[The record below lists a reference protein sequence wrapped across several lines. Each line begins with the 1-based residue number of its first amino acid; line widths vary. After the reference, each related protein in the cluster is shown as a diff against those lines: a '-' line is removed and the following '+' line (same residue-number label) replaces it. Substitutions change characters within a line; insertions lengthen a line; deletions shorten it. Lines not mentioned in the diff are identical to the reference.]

1 MKRKIALV
9 LAGIVAATAISGC
22 GNKKGG
28 KNAAEVSY
36 NGDDIYPVSCED
48 TLTYWVPLN
57 AVLST
62 TVSNFGESEIGKQL
76 TADTGINVK
85 YIHPTAGGEA
95 DQFSVLLA
103 SGDLPDII
111 NWDWRAYGA
120 DKAMDNNFI
129 IKLNDVIDK
138 YAPNLKKLIDSD
150 PDLEKMLKTDNGSY
164 YAFPFL
170 RGDEELCTYSGPI
183 IRKDWLDKLGMDV
196 PETVDEWETMLK
208 RFKNEL
214 NVATPLTC
222 TPADFK
228 NGFFSGAFDAPYSFY
243 IDDNG
248 KAKYG
253 PIEPGFKDFLV
264 TMNKWYDEG
273 LLDKNVATVT
283 DTGAL
288 ILNESAGATFG
299 FVGGGIGTFLENMQK
314 TNPKFDVVGA
324 PYPVLNK
331 GDRPMIGQKEN
342 RYGSAPSSAITTSC
356 KNVELAARFLDYGF
370 TEKGDMLFNFGI
382 EGESY
387 EMKDGKL
394 QFTDKITKD
403 PEGRTID
410 AMIAQYSLVGS
421 SGIFSQRLDAVNLT
435 RPFEQQQKAVE
446 VWSNTDADKH
456 SIPNIIFT
464 QDESSSM
471 GNSMSEID
479 TYVSSMV
486 MKFITGVESIDK
498 YDEFVAQIKT
508 FNIDKVLEAY
518 QAAIDRYNNR

>member
-1 MKRKIALV
+1 MKRKIAFL
-9 LAGIVAATAISGC
+9 LAGLVAATAIGGC
-22 GNKKGG
+22 TNKKGS
-28 KNAAEVSY
+28 KTAAEVIL
-36 NGDDIYPVSCED
+36 NGDEIYPVKCED

-62 TVSNFGESEIGKQL
+62 SVTNFGDSEIGKQL
-76 TADTGINVK
+76 AKDTGINIK

-120 DKAMDNNFI
+120 DKAMDNNYI
-129 IKLNDVIDK
+129 IKLNDVIEK
-138 YAPNLKKLIDSD
+138 YAPNLKKLISSD
-150 PDLEKMLKTDNGSY
+150 KDLEKMLKTDNGSY

-170 RGDEELCTYSGPI
+170 RGDDELCTYSGPI
-183 IRKDWLDKLGMDV
+183 IRKDWLDKIGMEV
-196 PETVDEWETMLK
+196 PETVDEWETMLRK
-208 RFKNEL
+208 FKTEL
-214 NVATPLTC
+214 KVETPLTC
-222 TPADFK
+222 TSAAFK
-228 NGFFSGAFDAPYSFY
+228 DGFISGAFDAPYAFF

-264 TMNKWYDEG
+264 TMNKWFKEG

-288 ILNESAGATFG
+288 IMNERSGATFG

-314 TNPKFDVVGA
+314 TNPEFNVVGA
-324 PYPVLNK
+324 PYPVLKK
-331 GDRPMIGQKEN
+331 GERPMIGQKEN
-342 RYGSAPSSAITTSC
+342 RYGSAPSTAITTSC
-356 KNVELAARFLDYGF
+356 KNPELAARFLDYGYS
-370 TEKGDMLFNFGI
+370 EKGSMIFNFGI

-387 EMKDGKL
+387 EFADGKPV
-394 QFTDKITKD
+394 FTKKITND

-446 VWSNTDADKH
+446 TWSDTDADKH
-456 SIPNIIFT
+456 IIPPIIFT
-464 QDESSSM
+464 QEENNNM
-471 GNSMSEID
+471 GNSISEIE

-498 YDEFVAQIKT
+498 YDEFVAQIKK
-508 FNIDKVLEAY
+508 FNIDKVLETY
-518 QAAIDRYNNR
+518 QAAIERYNNR

>member
-1 MKRKIALV
+1 MKRKIALLLAV
-9 LAGIVAATAISGC
+9 LTAAASLFGC
-22 GNKKGG
+22 GKKESG
-28 KNAAEVSY
+28 KAAAPVTY
-36 NGDDIYPVSCED
+36 NGSDIYPVKCDD

-62 TVSNFGESEIGKQL
+62 NVTNFGESEIGKQL
-76 TADTGINVK
+76 AADTGIKIK
-85 YIHPTAGGEA
+85 YIHPTAGGES

-103 SGDLPDII
+103 SGELPDII

-120 DKAMDNNFI
+120 DKAMDNKYI
-129 IKLNDVIDK
+129 IALNDVIDK
-138 YAPNLKKLIDSD
+138 YAPNLKSLIESD
-150 PDLEKMLKTDNGSY
+150 GDLEKMLKTDNGSF

-170 RGDEELCTYSGPI
+170 RGDDELCTYSGPI
-183 IRKDWLDKLGMDV
+183 VRKDWLDKIGMNI
-196 PETVDEWETMLK
+196 PETVDEWETMLRK
-208 RFKNEL
+208 FKTEL
-214 NVATPLTC
+214 NVETPLTC
-222 TPADFK
+222 TSAAFK
-228 NGFFSGAFDAPYSFY
+228 DGFISGAFDAPYCFY

-264 TMNKWYDEG
+264 TMNKWFNEG

-288 ILNESAGATFG
+288 ILNERAGATFG

-314 TNPKFDVVGA
+314 TNPKFDVAGA
-324 PYPVLNK
+324 PYPVLKK
-331 GDRPMIGQKEN
+331 GDKPMIGQKEN
-342 RYGSAPSSAITTSC
+342 RYGSAPSSAITTNC

-370 TEKGDMLFNFGI
+370 SEKGSMLYNFGI

-387 EMKDGKL
+387 DVVDGKPV
-394 QFTDKITKD
+394 FTEKITND

-410 AMIAQYSLVGS
+410 SMISLYSLVGS

-435 RPFEQQQKAVE
+435 RPFEQQKKAVE
-446 VWSNTDADKH
+446 VWSDTEADKH
-456 SIPNIIFT
+456 IIPPIIFT
-464 QDESSSM
+464 QEENSNM
-471 GNSMSEID
+471 GNSISEIE

-498 YDEFVAQIKT
+498 YDEFVAQIKK
-508 FNIDKVLEAY
+508 FNIDKVLETY
-518 QAAIDRYNNR
+518 QSAIERYNSR